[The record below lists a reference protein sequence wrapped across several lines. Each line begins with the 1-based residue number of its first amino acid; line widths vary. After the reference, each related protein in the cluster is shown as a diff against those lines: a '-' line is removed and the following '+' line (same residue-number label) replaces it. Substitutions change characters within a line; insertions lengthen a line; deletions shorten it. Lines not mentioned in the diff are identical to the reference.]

1 MNSLRGV
8 LFFVALIFAG
18 LPCKLTAAPADL
30 FEVPSLTGPVVDG
43 AGIMSIEGR
52 QRVEK
57 LIRAVF
63 ESGGSQISVL
73 TVKSLGGLSIE
84 EASIKV
90 VDKWKLGHQ
99 DKDDGILFMVAPNDR
114 RLRIEVGRGKE
125 GDLPDAIS
133 RRIINQVVGPAFRG
147 GQFDDGILLGVAAI
161 IQKTDPQFNLEA
173 AGAPRPRSR
182 SGGAGGLPSAIFSL
196 FFVLLFFISPILRL
210 LQFAGILPRGTSYSR
225 TFGGFGGG
233 GFGGGGFGGGGFG
246 GGGFG
251 GGGFGGGGGGFG
263 GGGSSGSW

>member
-90 VDKWKLGHQ
+90 VDKWKLGRQ

-182 SGGAGGLPSAIFSL
+182 SGGAGGLPSAIMF
-196 FFVLLFFISPILRL
+196 LFFILFILIAPILRL
-210 LQFAGILPRGTSYSR
+210 LQFAGILPRGSYSR
-225 TFGGFGGG
+225 TF
-233 GFGGGGFGGGGFG
+233 GGFGGGGFG